1 MPKPMWEW
9 THDEIREYYDSNP
22 DMTILQTH
30 GGSTMKPMFEWTHD
44 EIRDYYDRNP
54 NLTILTYA
62 GMLGLTGG
70 ELKEILNTDGEWKLE
85 FGSAVDKEEEAMAEE
100 MGMYCTHYNPQEDED
115 EFEIEA
121 RTTRNYW

>member
-1 MPKPMWEW
+1 MP
-9 THDEIREYYDSNP
+9 EYLLPLKLMSDWN
-22 DMTILQTH
+22 D
-30 GGSTMKPMFEWTHD
+30 D
-44 EIRDYYDRNP
+44 EIRDYYDSNP

-115 EFEIEA
+115 EFETEA

>member
-9 THDEIREYYDSNP
+9 TD
-22 DMTILQTH
+22 
-30 GGSTMKPMFEWTHD
+30 D
-44 EIRDYYDRNP
+44 EIRDYYDSNP

-85 FGSAVDKEEEAMAEE
+85 FETEA
-100 MGMYCTHYNPQEDED
+100 P
-115 EFEIEA
+115 
-121 RTTRNYW
+121 TTRNYW

>member
-1 MPKPMWEW
+1 MP
-9 THDEIREYYDSNP
+9 
-22 DMTILQTH
+22 
-30 GGSTMKPMFEWTHD
+30 KPMFEWTDD
-44 EIRDYYDRNP
+44 EIRDYYDSNP

-85 FGSAVDKEEEAMAEE
+85 FGSAVDKEEEATAEA
-100 MGMYCTHYNPQEDED
+100 M
-115 EFEIEA
+115 FETEA